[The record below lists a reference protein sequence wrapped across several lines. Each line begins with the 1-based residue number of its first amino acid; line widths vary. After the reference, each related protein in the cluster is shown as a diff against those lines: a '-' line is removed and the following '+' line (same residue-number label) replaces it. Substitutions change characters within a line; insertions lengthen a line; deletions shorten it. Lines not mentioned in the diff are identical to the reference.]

1 MGLFGGGKGGKG
13 AGKPGEWFYCLKHHK
28 VEEGPECAGRDR
40 MGPYPSRDAA
50 DRAMATVAERN
61 DEWDAK
67 D

>member
-1 MGLFGGGKGGKG
+1 MGLFS
-13 AGKPGEWFYCLKHHK
+13 GKPTGKAGEWYYCVKHHK

-40 MGPYPSRDAA
+40 MGPYPSREAA
-50 DRAMATVAERN
+50 ANAMATVSERN